1 MKEVNPVTQIEAV
14 NAYKA
19 LSHLAV
25 QTLPIKTAYTLH
37 KLRRALAPAWDFQ
50 VTQETALI
58 ERYGGTVDDGTIRF
72 GQQDDPGAVKR
83 ALAYSKEVAELNS
96 LEVEAIPDL
105 HPRVPLDDNLVLT
118 MQEVD
123 ALDGI
128 VIFDGGDEPHENP

>member
-1 MKEVNPVTQIEAV
+1 MTQLEAV

-25 QTLPIKTAYTLH
+25 QTLPIKTAYALH

-50 VTQETALI
+50 VAQGTALI
-58 ERYGGTVDDGTIRF
+58 ERYGGTIDGGSVRF
-72 GQQDDPGAVKR
+72 GQPDDPDAIKR
-83 ALAYSKEVAELNS
+83 ALAYSKEIAELNG
-96 LEVEAIPDL
+96 LEAEAIPDL
-105 HPRVPLDDNLVLT
+105 HPHVPLDDNLVLT

-128 VIFDGGDEPHENP
+128 VIFDGGDEPHENS